1 MRLRVAPLPAS
12 SGSAGN
18 GSSSCLEFR
27 ILQHIRRSSSGL
39 PQSSALPFVPVDES
53 PGCPGF
59 RIFRP
64 CRRWIIESPRI
75 SHPSAHP
82 ALEPGVSPEASL
94 FRLCLPMSP
103 RVAPVPASSGF
114 AGDGS
119 SSYLEFHVLRCRW
132 RRCFGLPV
140 GIARPAAP
148 PGVAASFLA
157 SCTFRLCRGFEFPG
171 FPESSLPRRRLMV
184 SRVASVPAPSGSAVP
199 ASSGCP
205 ESCIYGWVNDD
216 FPVLLELCILG

>member
-1 MRLRVAPLPAS
+1 MDLRVASNFAS
-12 SGSAGN
+12 FSTPGAQAPGCPETLLFQL
-18 GSSSCLEFR
+18 CLSMR
-27 ILQHIRRSSSGL
+27 
-39 PQSSALPFVPVDES
+39 P

-59 RIFRP
+59 CIFRP
-64 CRRWIIESPRI
+64 CRRSIFESPRI

-119 SSYLEFHVLRCRW
+119 SSCLEFHVLRCRW
-132 RRCFGLPV
+132 RRCFGLPL

-157 SCTFRLCRGFEFPG
+157 FCTFRLCRGFEFSG
-171 FPESSLPRRRLMV
+171 FPESSLPRRRLVV